1 MILRSTDGK
10 QRALSL
16 SYGKDSMACL
26 GALEA
31 LGWPLDRIVTAD
43 VYATD
48 TIPADLPQMV
58 EFKDKADRWI
68 LDHYGITVEH
78 YHVVRDGRKD
88 TFERIFYSRR
98 QRGSYVGALYGWPLI
113 KGCEVQKRLKVK
125 AIDAAR
131 EAAKDGLHYIGIAA
145 DEPDR
150 LRRKPGLLY
159 PLAEIGWTEAD
170 CWAWC
175 EERGVLSPLYA
186 SHKRGGCFF
195 CPCQSI
201 GELRK
206 VRATHP
212 DLWALMMRW
221 DSDLLDDEA
230 TSSGG
235 KRLLSYD
242 SRLHTLHDFE
252 ARFRLEDEGMIRPGE
267 RFRWSMLT
275 EELNYRL
282 F

>member
-1 MILRSTDGK
+1 MIPRSTDGK
-10 QRALSL
+10 QRVLSL

-31 LGWPLDRIVTAD
+31 LGLPLDRIVTAD
-43 VYATD
+43 VWATD

-68 LDHYGITVEH
+68 LEQYGIEVEH
-78 YHVVRDGRKD
+78 YHAVLDGRKD
-88 TFERIFYSRR
+88 TFERIFYSRKDT
-98 QRGSYVGALYGWPLI
+98 GKYPGAMYGWPLI
-113 KGCEVQKRLKVK
+113 KGCIAQRRLKTD
-125 AIDAAR
+125 AIN
-131 EAAKDGLHYIGIAA
+131 AAKRAVGDSLQYIGIAA

-150 LRRKPGLLY
+150 LRDKPGLLY

-170 CWAWC
+170 CRAWC

-195 CPCQSI
+195 CPCQSV

-206 VRATHP
+206 VRAMHL

-221 DSDLLDDEA
+221 DNDLLSDERTKPFPRNRNFDA
-230 TSSGG
+230 SG
-235 KRLLSYD
+235 
-242 SRLHTLHDFE
+242 HTLHDFE
-252 ARFRLEDEGMIRPGE
+252 ARFRLEDEGMILPGE
-267 RFRWSMLT
+267 WFRWSMLT

>member
-1 MILRSTDGK
+1 MIPRSTDGK
-10 QRALSL
+10 QRGMSL

-43 VYATD
+43 VWATD

-78 YHVVRDGRKD
+78 YHAVRDGRKD

-98 QRGSYVGALYGWPLI
+98 KRGSHVGALCGWPLI
-113 KGCEVQKRLKVK
+113 KGCEAQKRLKVK

-131 EAAKDGLHYIGIAA
+131 EAAKDGLQYIGIAA

-150 LRRKPGLLY
+150 LRDKPGLLY

-170 CWAWC
+170 AWAWC

-195 CPCQSI
+195 CPCQSV

-206 VRATHP
+206 VRAMHP

-221 DSDLLDDEA
+221 DSDLLNDTQTA
-230 TSSGG
+230 GA
-235 KRLLSYD
+235 RRVAYD

>member
-1 MILRSTDGK
+1 MIPRSTDGK
-10 QRALSL
+10 QRVLSL

-43 VYATD
+43 VWATD
-48 TIPADLPQMV
+48 TIPADLPPMV
-58 EFKDKADRWI
+58 EFKGKADRWI
-68 LDHYGITVEH
+68 LDRYGIEVEH
-78 YHVVRDGRKD
+78 YHAIRDGRKD

-98 QRGSYVGALYGWPLI
+98 HRGSYVGALFGWPLI
-113 KGCEVQKRLKVK
+113 NGCEAQKRLKVK

-131 EAAKDGLHYIGIAA
+131 EAAKDGLQYIGIAA

-150 LRRKPGLLY
+150 LRDKPGFLY

-170 CWAWC
+170 ALAWC

-206 VRATHP
+206 VRQMHP
-212 DLWALMMRW
+212 DLWALMMKW
-221 DSDLLDDEA
+221 DRDLLDDQA
-230 TSSGG
+230 TCIID
-235 KRLLSYD
+235 RLLQFDTSG
-242 SRLHTLHDFE
+242 HTLHDFE
-252 ARFRLEDEGMIRPGE
+252 ARFRLEDEGMIRPEE
-267 RFRWSMLT
+267 RFRWSMLN

>member
-1 MILRSTDGK
+1 MIPRSADGK
-10 QRALSL
+10 QRGLSL

-43 VYATD
+43 VWATD

-58 EFKDKADRWI
+58 EFKGEADRWI
-68 LDHYGITVEH
+68 LEHYGIEVEH
-78 YHVVRDGRKD
+78 YHAVRDGRKD

-98 QRGSYVGALYGWPLI
+98 QRGSCVGALYGWPLI
-113 KGCEVQKRLKVK
+113 KGCEAQKRLKAK

-131 EAAKDGLHYIGIAA
+131 EAAKDGPQYIGVAA

-150 LRRKPGLLY
+150 LRRKPGILY

-175 EERGVLSPLYA
+175 EEHGVLSPLYA

-195 CPCQSI
+195 CPCQSV

-206 VRATHP
+206 VRTMYP
-212 DLWALMMRW
+212 DLFALMMRW
-221 DSDLLDDEA
+221 DSDLLNDERTKPFPRLRNFDA
-230 TSSGG
+230 SG
-235 KRLLSYD
+235 
-242 SRLHTLHDFE
+242 HTLHDFE
-252 ARFRLEDEGMIRPGE
+252 ARFRLEDEGMILPGE